1 MPKAPARL
9 FIAEV
14 SDIFAYMFIKKAVK
28 SSLDKNQLTKSY
40 IIAVVFII
48 LVALN
53 VGAFMFFPKTAAPIA
68 IILSNVI
75 TVLLMLFAIQPLN
88 TLIQNELSKKA
99 ASLEEQGRAQEELRS
114 RLATLEMRNH
124 ELESRLDTWTQM
136 AGTPANVN
144 LSFKLET
151 FVYDKTGYVVKEEP
165 LERYLE
171 DPRYKIS
178 DKKGLSDKLSRFVD
192 NLTHPGGKKV
202 LYIGK
207 YYVKA
212 SIGLDF
218 TKVKF
223 STDGGQL
230 ALAGVRFTKLNDLAI
245 EKDPEDVNHCWLLN
259 EDGDEVTINQ
269 ADVYRD
275 FTGAYANMRSQEAK
289 AALDEEVDALCKR
302 YTDVFRANLA
312 VRFPNITFC
321 DQIED
326 SQATWYSLREHS
338 RDAKV
343 SQVAAN
349 MLLMAD
355 ALSGYN
361 EAADRK
367 ILLP

>member
-1 MPKAPARL
+1 MGL
-9 FIAEV
+9 FL
-14 SDIFAYMFIKKAVK
+14 KKAVK

-48 LVALN
+48 LVAIN
-53 VGAFMFFPKTAAPIA
+53 VGTFMFFPRFAAPFA

-88 TLIQNELSKKA
+88 TLIQNELGKKA
-99 ASLEEQGRAQEELRS
+99 KALAEQGREEEQLRS
-114 RLATLEMRNH
+114 RLSTLESRNR

-136 AGTPANVN
+136 AGTPANLN

-151 FVYDKTGYVVKEEP
+151 FVYDKTGYIVKEEP
-165 LERYLE
+165 LERFLE
-171 DPRYKIS
+171 DPRYRIA

-192 NLTHPGGKKV
+192 SITHPGSKKV

-245 EKDPEDVNHCWLLN
+245 EKDPDDVNHCWLIN
-259 EDGDEVTINQ
+259 DNGEEVSINQ

-275 FTGAYANMRSQEAK
+275 FTGAYAKMRSAEASQ
-289 AALDEEVDALCKR
+289 ALEAEVDALCER

-312 VRFPNITFC
+312 ARFPTITFC

-326 SQATWYSLREHS
+326 SQASWYSLREHARDERIS
-338 RDAKV
+338 R
-343 SQVAAN
+343 VAAN

-355 ALSGYN
+355 ALSGYT
-361 EAADRK
+361 EIPDK
-367 ILLP
+367 PVLLP